1 MNDKNLNPKVASD
14 DKSKLAKELFE
25 QLKESRE
32 RLNKLQ
38 EKAKE
43 TRDKLK
49 KSGDGK

>member
-1 MNDKNLNPKVASD
+1 MKNASYLSTTVASD
-14 DKSKLAKELFE
+14 DKKTTKELFE

-38 EKAKE
+38 EKAKD

-49 KSGDGK
+49 KSSGGK